1 MIMAMVA
8 KTDDVGGDDCDD
20 ESDTAFYTNGGGVV
34 TVPKT
39 TKYLAYTSR
48 LVTITIA
55 KETCKS
61 DFFSDKS
68 HSPPKMFDCI
78 RSEKGVKPGFSSKS
92 LSIKSR
98 TKMITWRQRDVHT
111 TTPNMP
117 QDFLLCNAK
126 TQIIKK
132 RAMTALRKTSSKPF
146 IAKPYD
152 CNLIHL

>member
-61 DFFSDKS
+61 DFFFRQESLSPKNVWLYKIWERSKTGIFFQISLHQKSDKNDHLEAEGCPHHNPQHAS
-68 HSPPKMFDCI
+68 RFFTLQCQDANNQKKSNDS
-78 RSEKGVKPGFSSKS
+78 SEKNK
-92 LSIKSR
+92 L
-98 TKMITWRQRDVHT
+98 
-111 TTPNMP
+111 
-117 QDFLLCNAK
+117 K
-126 TQIIKK
+126 T
-132 RAMTALRKTSSKPF
+132 LHS
-146 IAKPYD
+146 
-152 CNLIHL
+152 

>member
-68 HSPPKMFDCI
+68 HSP
-78 RSEKGVKPGFSSKS
+78 
-92 LSIKSR
+92 
-98 TKMITWRQRDVHT
+98 
-111 TTPNMP
+111 
-117 QDFLLCNAK
+117 
-126 TQIIKK
+126 
-132 RAMTALRKTSSKPF
+132 
-146 IAKPYD
+146 
-152 CNLIHL
+152 

>member
-48 LVTITIA
+48 LDTITIA

-61 DFFSDKS
+61 DFFFQTRVTL
-68 HSPPKMFDCI
+68 P
-78 RSEKGVKPGFSSKS
+78 EKCLTV
-92 LSIKSR
+92 
-98 TKMITWRQRDVHT
+98 
-111 TTPNMP
+111 
-117 QDFLLCNAK
+117 
-126 TQIIKK
+126 
-132 RAMTALRKTSSKPF
+132 
-146 IAKPYD
+146 
-152 CNLIHL
+152 